1 VSPEVRAAPGSAG
14 SSDSTRLAAAT
25 PRSGGSEALRQV
37 SASAAHAAAHPTPF
51 TRRLP
56 MTDQSALRDAPKKS
70 GGFFAVDINQFKRA
84 AVIGLEP
91 AVAYLAL
98 MAGTETDQHGL
109 LLGN

>member
-1 VSPEVRAAPGSAG
+1 
-14 SSDSTRLAAAT
+14 
-25 PRSGGSEALRQV
+25 
-37 SASAAHAAAHPTPF
+37 
-51 TRRLP
+51 